1 MLDVVELVKRSI
13 VGSEHLCYKGR
24 AVRRRAEVGRDS
36 APDRAHVRA
45 GDDLRRRDGLCGGV

>member
-24 AVRRRAEVGRDS
+24 AVAGARRS
-36 APDRAHVRA
+36 AQTQRLTALTFALAMIFEGEMACAVA
-45 GDDLRRRDGLCGGV
+45 